1 MPDLTELAAID
12 LASAI
17 KAREVSCVEV
27 MQTFLERIDALN
39 PTLNALIHL
48 APQEDCLMLARQ
60 ADKAIHSGNYRGWL
74 HGIPIAIKDLSNA
87 RGFPTTS
94 GSALFTDYT
103 PSHDDPHVER
113 MRTAGGI
120 VIGKTNVPEWGLGGH
135 TENSVFG
142 LTGNARD
149 QALSAGGSSGGAATA
164 VASHM
169 LPLADGSDM
178 MGSLRTPAAFQ
189 SLVGFRPTPDAVPV
203 PTEMDPMAL
212 GLVSIGP
219 IARNVAD
226 ATALFLTVSGQARI
240 LPSQLTPTSSLS
252 PIRIGWLGDADG
264 YWPTEEGILSD
275 CENGLA
281 RLALAGASVD
291 FCNTLP
297 VLEELWPCW
306 TTLRH
311 HALSPGK
318 ALYDSPEKRALM
330 GANWQWEISQGLLLN
345 PSAIADAK
353 AQQAVWHKTLSMLF
367 SRYDVIAAPTCQV
380 YPFAAEHGPPTQI
393 GNKTLDTYHQWLEV
407 SLVASLGNL
416 PVVSLPLPARTPK
429 HATGIQFMMP
439 PGRDHDLLNFA
450 ANAEPALNG

>member
-1 MPDLTELAAID
+1 MPDLTDLAAID
-12 LASAI
+12 LATAI
-17 KAREVSCVEV
+17 KAREVSCLEV
-27 MQTFLERIDALN
+27 MQTFLERIDTLN
-39 PTLNALIHL
+39 PTLNALINL

-60 ADKAIHSGNYRGWL
+60 ADKAIHAGNYRSWL

-87 RGFPTTS
+87 QGFSTTS
-94 GSALFTDYT
+94 GSALFTDYM

-113 MRTAGGI
+113 IRTAGGI

-142 LTGNARD
+142 LTCNARD
-149 QALSAGGSSGGAATA
+149 QAVSAGGSSGGAATA

-203 PTEMDPMAL
+203 PTEMDPMEL

-226 ATALFLTVSGQARI
+226 ATALFLTVSGQARV
-240 LPSQLTPTSSLS
+240 LPSQLTPTSPLS
-252 PIRIGWLGDADG
+252 PIRIGWLGDAGG
-264 YWPTEEGILSD
+264 YWPVEEGILTD
-275 CENGLA
+275 CEKGLA
-281 RLALAGASVD
+281 RLTLAGASVD
-291 FCNTLP
+291 LCNTLP
-297 VLEELWPCW
+297 AMEELWQCW

-318 ALYDSPEKRALM
+318 ALYDSPAKRALM

-345 PSAIADAK
+345 PSAIADARAK
-353 AQQAVWHKTLSMLF
+353 QVVWHKTLSMMF
-367 SRYDVIAAPTCQV
+367 S
-380 YPFAAEHGPPTQI
+380 
-393 GNKTLDTYHQWLEV
+393 
-407 SLVASLGNL
+407 
-416 PVVSLPLPARTPK
+416 
-429 HATGIQFMMP
+429 
-439 PGRDHDLLNFA
+439 
-450 ANAEPALNG
+450 